1 MQLEQLEGVECSRD
15 PLGVSDLRQ
24 QLQTYQL
31 QGQQACAQ
39 LAALDKSFKA
49 AVADILGIAAEQ
61 EPKELAAAFQEQQ
74 HLQAVQAQQLAVV
87 QQLADSEFAVTSS
100 SKQQSK
106 RAKVERMS
114 QVWDWLHGSNAS
126 AATNSAEANTAAE
139 AQQGAHNTEQQ
150 KQPPKSMQA
159 IQVAGD

>member
-1 MQLEQLEGVECSRD
+1 MGDNHWAVLCCMNSLLHHNLADARWSWHRTTSEQA
-15 PLGVSDLRQ
+15 VSANYQCISASGCCMASLRQ
-24 QLQTYQL
+24 LNV
-31 QGQQACAQ
+31 CM
-39 LAALDKSFKA
+39 
-49 AVADILGIAAEQ
+49 
-61 EPKELAAAFQEQQ
+61 
-74 HLQAVQAQQLAVV
+74 QAQQLAVV